1 MDSLEGYVSDDELAV
16 PPLSRLGYKVE
27 TVSWRS
33 TDTDWSAFDI
43 VVIRTP
49 WDYQNDPERFLD
61 VLAEIES
68 SGTRLENPL
77 SLAKWNFDKRYLI
90 DLESKGI
97 PIVPTLWGEGEF
109 PADDVAGW
117 LTQLDAPEAV
127 IKPTVSA
134 TAQDTYRLTGFDP
147 AIAARFRGRSFMVQ
161 PFIQAIVD
169 EGEYSVFYFN
179 GEFSHAIL
187 KTPKPRDFR
196 VQEEHG
202 GIITAVRPEA
212 GLLAAADAVAAMIV
226 PEPLYSRIDLVRGPE
241 GGFRIMELELI
252 EPALYLRMDSDAPA
266 RFAAAIDRR
275 MRETV

>member
-1 MDSLEGYVSDDELAV
+1 MDSLDGYVSDDELAV
-16 PPLSRLGYKVE
+16 PSLSRLGYQVE

-33 TDTDWSAFDI
+33 TDTDWSEFDI

-49 WDYQNDPERFLD
+49 WDYQNEPERFLR

-90 DLESKGI
+90 DLKRRGI

-109 PADDVAGW
+109 TADDVANW
-117 LTQLDAPEAV
+117 LTELDTREAV
-127 IKPTVSA
+127 IKPTISA
-134 TAQDTYRLTGFDP
+134 TAQDTFRLTGFHP
-147 AIAARFRGRSFMVQ
+147 NIAARFRERSYMVQ
-161 PFIQAIVD
+161 PFVPAIVD

-202 GIITAVRPEA
+202 GIITAVRPES
-212 GLLAAADAVAAMIV
+212 GLLAAADAVAETIA
-226 PEPLYSRIDLVRGPE
+226 PEPLYARIDLVRDAKNR
-241 GGFRIMELELI
+241 FRLMELELI
-252 EPALYLRMDSDAPA
+252 EPALYLRMDPDAPA

-275 MRETV
+275 INEL